1 MPIRTPPCLRKPLT
15 DESGRRVRQPHRASP
30 TPRRCHAAAPT
41 ACAGLFWLLL
51 LVTACQ
57 PGRHPEH
64 ALLDP
69 DEGRNAEWRVKWP
82 QAATGV
88 VPHYS
93 RLPYLDKPVLYFAAV
108 AASFRSLRP
117 GEAAARGVSFLFAL
131 GALALTWR
139 LTARRFGVERARWA
153 VLLLASAP
161 LFVGFS
167 RIVIF
172 DMALTFFV
180 LAAWWAAEE
189 GRHGARWGY
198 AVAWAAAAL
207 ALLTKGP
214 VALLLFLIGA
224 LLLALGDAPRAR
236 MGRFFHPL
244 NLALFV
250 ALVAPWVAVGATS
263 PASCTTRSSSKRPRA
278 AYEAHVPPQRADLV
292 LPAGAASRLLPLE
305 PPLVGQPGGSGPGG
319 MEHAPRP
326 RSGAG
331 AAPGIPGHPR
341 LLFAIAQQARGL
353 HPAGAAA
360 ARPYRLGG
368 HGRSAIRV
376 DLAARPGAA
385 PPPGRSGLPGAG
397 APAPADGGPLKQPP
411 EIESKSITCCAT
423 SACSVSASEQ
433 LSLLPARRPPGPV
446 TGALPASDR
455 RHPGPDA
462 PLRRG
467 QLLRAIVRALGPA
480 AADSAAFV
488 TIRCFPTGLPYYLR
502 RAVPLVTDS
511 GNEMTSTYVARTF
524 ADRRSTPGGILW
536 SSAELDSALARG
548 TVRFVLTRRRDQ
560 PPEGFV
566 AVGQYNK
573 VRLWTRER

>member
-1 MPIRTPPCLRKPLT
+1 MMNPAAESASRTGPPGP
-15 DESGRRVRQPHRASP
+15 ASVS
-30 TPRRCHAAAPT
+30 TAAAPSLPR
-41 ACAGLFWLLL
+41 GLFWLLL
-51 LVTACQ
+51 LLVLAASLAGIQ
-57 PGRHPEH
+57 SMP
-64 ALLDP
+64 LLDP
-69 DEGRNAEWRVKWP
+69 DEGRNAEVAREM
-82 QAATGV
+82 AAGGDWV
-88 VPHYS
+88 VPHYNG
-93 RLPYLDKPVLYFAAV
+93 LPYLDKPVLYFAAV
-108 AASFRSLRP
+108 AASFRLFGP

-198 AVAWAAAAL
+198 AGAWAAAAL

-224 LLLALGDAPRAR
+224 LLLPLGDAPRAR
-236 MGRFFHPL
+236 VGRFFHPL

-250 ALVAPWVAVGATS
+250 TLVAPWVAAVERHQPGFLHYALFVETAERLTKPTFHRNGPIWYYLPVLLLGFFPWSLPWLANPVARARAAWQTLRAPGPERGPLLAFLVILVFFSLSRSKLGGYILPALPLLALLGSGAMAGPRPGAIWRRGPGLLLLLVGAVCLA
-263 PASCTTRSSSKRPRA
+263 P
-278 AYEAHVPPQRADLV
+278 V
-292 LPAGAASRLLPLE
+292 LLHLP
-305 PPLVGQPGGSGPGG
+305 
-319 MEHAPRP
+319 
-326 RSGAG
+326 
-331 AAPGIPGHPR
+331 
-341 LLFAIAQQARGL
+341 
-353 HPAGAAA
+353 
-360 ARPYRLGG
+360 
-368 HGRSAIRV
+368 
-376 DLAARPGAA
+376 LAAR
-385 PPPGRSGLPGAG
+385 
-397 APAPADGGPLKQPP
+397 LKQPP
-411 EIESKSITCCAT
+411 EIEPEIHNLLRNIGLL
-423 SACSVSASEQ
+423 CSGLGAA
-433 LSLLPARRPPGPV
+433 LLFIGARRPRLAPV
-446 TGALPASDR
+446 TLALFL
-455 RHPGPDA
+455 PGLIAAILGPMLHYA
-462 PLRRG
+462 EANSS
-467 QLLRAIVRALGPA
+467 RAIVRALGPA

-536 SSAELDSALARG
+536 SPAELDSALARG